1 MVACSNLG
9 FSQTSP
15 IASLAYSAPRN
26 AQGDAAARPEVSAP
40 MTGARASTVTND
52 RVLGRTGEQEHSSQS
67 VLLGEMVAS
76 SFTQRPAGDAVAE
89 RLAGERGASL
99 GVGT

>member
-40 MTGARASTVTND
+40 MTSAPGRSARGLEV
-52 RVLGRTGEQEHSSQS
+52 EPE
-67 VLLGEMVAS
+67 
-76 SFTQRPAGDAVAE
+76 GDAVAGPVLPRDGLGDAE
-89 RLAGERGASL
+89 LVEVVEVDVGALAQGPLQRGPGL
-99 GVGT
+99 VRPVE